1 MYTYL
6 NLHSRSQKLHRQ
18 YFVHIVTYFPYT
30 VTERGFLKKYVNAAP
45 IILTEQLEIPFT
57 EDLFYKIHRG
67 IKKLPPQDNPVT
79 LILLSILFEKIFA
92 LFKRNPG

>member
-1 MYTYL
+1 MYL
-6 NLHSRSQKLHRQ
+6 NLHSRSQKLHQQ
-18 YFVHIVTYFPYT
+18 YFVHFVTYFPYT

-45 IILTEQLEIPFT
+45 ILTEQLEIPFT

-67 IKKLPPQDNPVT
+67 IKKLPPQHNLVT
-79 LILLSILFEKIFA
+79 LILLSILFEKNFA

>member
-1 MYTYL
+1 M
-6 NLHSRSQKLHRQ
+6 
-18 YFVHIVTYFPYT
+18 
-30 VTERGFLKKYVNAAP
+30 NAAP

-67 IKKLPPQDNPVT
+67 TKKLPPQDNLVT
-79 LILLSILFEKIFA
+79 LILLSILFEKFFA